1 VRYAESGT
9 FAGGVATQVAERIWA
24 IDLGFQGWDRVVHAF
39 LLAAPDELALI
50 ETGPTSTLPAL
61 RAGIK
66 AAGFDPA
73 QLRKIFVSHIHL
85 DHAGA
90 AGAIVR
96 EQPQV
101 EVFVHPVGAPHL
113 IDPSRLVSS
122 AARLYTDRMDELWGE
137 IVPVPAARVVSLAD
151 GETVEA
157 AGHVLSVL
165 FTPGHASHHVAY
177 WEPNLAAV
185 FTGDVGGVRM
195 PGSDYV
201 LPPAP
206 PPDLAPE
213 AWAVSVERLR
223 QAGPQR
229 LLLTHG
235 GHFDDVS
242 DHLVQ
247 LMPNLD
253 QVEAICRAAM
263 VAGADEEAITEL
275 VQAHTE
281 ERIGPSAL
289 AIPGTIE
296 RYGWAS
302 PSFLSMLGFRRL
314 LTRRGDISPPPSVG
328 NNGERRA

>member
-1 VRYAESGT
+1 MRYADSGR
-9 FAGGVATQVAERIWA
+9 FPGGTATQVDERVWA
-24 IDLGFQGWDRVVHAF
+24 IDLGFQGWEKVVHAY

-61 RAGIK
+61 YAGIQ

-85 DHAGA
+85 DHSGA
-90 AGAIVR
+90 AGVMVR
-96 EQPQV
+96 NQPEI

-122 AARLYTDRMDELWGE
+122 AARLYTERMDELWGE
-137 IVPVPAARVVSLAD
+137 VAPVAKARVVSLTD

-165 FTPGHASHHVAY
+165 FTPGHAAHHVAY

-195 PGSDYV
+195 PGSGYA

-206 PPDLAPE
+206 PPELAPDQ
-213 AWAVSVERLR
+213 WAISTERLR
-223 QAGPQR
+223 QAGPRR
-229 LLLTHG
+229 LCLTHG
-235 GHFDDVS
+235 GPFDDVS
-242 DHLVQ
+242 EHLEQ

-263 VAGADEEAITEL
+263 LTGADDDEVTEL
-275 VQAHTE
+275 IQAHTE
-281 ERIGPSAL
+281 ERIGPVAMGIL
-289 AIPGTIE
+289 GMAE

-302 PSFLSMLGFRRL
+302 PSFLSALGFRRL
-314 LTRRGDISPPPSVG
+314 LARRGDIPAAP
-328 NNGERRA
+328 RAEI